1 MNRSRVLIIYA
12 VRCSPYRLWRLGIF
26 DAGVMGWRVTDL
38 AEHEAHEQAADLNVT
53 FNQYGQRDQ
62 ADRIEVNPPIEVQSA
77 TWSAAGQL
85 DWWVKERREWW
96 GRVRGPEVDRRGSKL
111 QIFGLPSKASSRD
124 LSLSVI
130 IGSLLAHCQ
139 K

>member
-1 MNRSRVLIIYA
+1 MRFHARNIGSGI
-12 VRCSPYRLWRLGIF
+12 WGIF
-26 DAGVMGWRVTDL
+26 DAAVMGWRVTDL
-38 AEHEAHEQAADLNVT
+38 AEHEAHEQAGDLNVT

-96 GRVRGPEVDRRGSKL
+96 GRVRGTDGRQAWIKAPDLRSAK
-111 QIFGLPSKASSRD
+111 QGL
-124 LSLSVI
+124 
-130 IGSLLAHCQ
+130 
-139 K
+139 